1 MDIGARGGIGKFKEE
16 ERMKLY
22 TDMIEG
28 NNFHN
33 VWAKALQ
40 KVVKNGTDLV
50 IGGGEERKPIRDS
63 CMLISLTGNA
73 IKQVEKREI
82 HPQYPFRRVD
92 EYCEEFTRSYVRHY
106 LGMSKDERFAY
117 LYFKRLTIY
126 PCYRDPS
133 CYIDQIMMLRQGL
146 ADQIEDAITS
156 NRDQAITWQVY
167 CDNAT
172 SSPPCLQRIQIR
184 YIPEISVDGSEG
196 KVDVHLTWRSR
207 DLYGA
212 WQANVIAIVDM
223 LNREIIKPNN
233 CGILRIVDYSD
244 SLHVY
249 KTDLEAAK
257 KVKMVAVS
265 PQEVFG

>member
-1 MDIGARGGIGKFKEE
+1 
-16 ERMKLY
+16 
-22 TDMIEG
+22 
-28 NNFHN
+28 
-33 VWAKALQ
+33 
-40 KVVKNGTDLV
+40 
-50 IGGGEERKPIRDS
+50 
-63 CMLISLTGNA
+63 MLISLTGNA

-82 HPQYPFRRVD
+82 HPQYPFRKVD
-92 EYCEEFTRSYVRHY
+92 EYCDEFTRSYVRHY
-106 LGMSKDERFAY
+106 LGMPKDERFAY
-117 LYFKRLTIY
+117 LYFDRLTIY
-126 PCYRDPS
+126 PCCRDPS

-146 ADQIEDAITS
+146 ADQIGDAITS
-156 NRDQAITWQVY
+156 NRDQAITWQVD

-184 YIPEISVDGSEG
+184 YIPEY

-212 WQANVIAIVDM
+212 WQANIIAIIYM

-233 CGILRIVDYSD
+233 CEILRIVDYSD

-257 KVKMVAVS
+257 KVKMVPVS